1 MWAMCAKSV
10 AYPKNKPMTTLFR
23 LFCCIVFFLW
33 ANATHLGAQTGVE
46 QPQPVTPVEVE
57 DQEIMEAELEEAE
70 IVESYEADEPTKTK
84 QEIFG
89 LNKTKTTLREIPAD
103 RWSGATAGLDYSNDV
118 PEPEKKVKEPAKTQ
132 NTSSNNW
139 DWNWDW
145 NFWKGAFR
153 VLSIIIFL
161 SLAGWL
167 LYNFVQAPP
176 NSVIRAQDGTE
187 ITMDNLE
194 QYIQETD
201 LERFLRLALDGGN
214 YQQAVRV
221 YYLQVIK
228 QLAAAEAI
236 TWGREKTNRDYI
248 REMRSHPQAVAFRAL
263 TRTYEAVWYGN
274 GDLDKVTFEQVEAGM
289 KRFLSTVP
297 TV

>member
-1 MWAMCAKSV
+1 MCAKSV
-10 AYPKNKPMTTLFR
+10 AYPKNKPMMTTLRF
-23 LFCCIVFFLW
+23 LCCIVLFLGVNTARILAQ
-33 ANATHLGAQTGVE
+33 ANDE
-46 QPQPVTPVEVE
+46 QPETTYPVEVE
-57 DQEIMEAELEEAE
+57 DPENVIDAGVLEEAE
-70 IVESYEADEPTKTK
+70 VAEDYDMGGNQRSK

-89 LNKTKTTLREIPAD
+89 LNPTKTTLREVPAD
-103 RWSGATAGLDYSNDV
+103 QWSKASAGLDYSSDA
-118 PEPEKKVKEPAKTQ
+118 PEPPKKVKEEQQRQ
-132 NTSSNNW
+132 NNRSNNW

-145 NFWKGAFR
+145 DFWKRIFK

-201 LERFLRLALDGGN
+201 LERFLRLALEGGN

-228 QLAAAEAI
+228 QLSAAGAI
-236 TWGREKTNRDYI
+236 AWSREKTNRDYI
-248 REMRSHPQAVAFRAL
+248 REMRPHPQASAFRAL

-274 GDLDKVTFEQVEAGM
+274 GDLDQGTFVQVEANM
-289 KRFLSTVP
+289 KRFLDRLP
-297 TV
+297 AA